1 MFRQSVPLHDLLGTY
16 GLHEEGGLGMVA
28 EAAIVKGEPD
38 AEFPDVGPDALT
50 PVDAIKH
57 TPS

>member
-28 EAAIVKGEPD
+28 EAAAVL
-38 AEFPDVGPDALT
+38 AMVT
-50 PVDAIKH
+50 SVDAIKH